1 MYRNAFSMYFLRFM
15 VNYML
20 LCMLIAKERNTF
32 VTTANKQTALNCT
45 STSGTKVLNHLK
57 MKEESNK

>member
-20 LCMLIAKERNTF
+20 LCMLIAREDYFCRNRESID
-32 VTTANKQTALNCT
+32 KLLCT
-45 STSGTKVLNHLK
+45 IRDA
-57 MKEESNK
+57 EQRF